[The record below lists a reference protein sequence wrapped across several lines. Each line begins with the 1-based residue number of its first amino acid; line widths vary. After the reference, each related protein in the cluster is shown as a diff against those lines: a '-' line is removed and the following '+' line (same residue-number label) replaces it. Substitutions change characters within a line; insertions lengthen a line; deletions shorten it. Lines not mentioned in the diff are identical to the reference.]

1 MTRRCLNPFTAV
13 LGVSPDILVH
23 EVGELGEVLGV
34 AMPTWS
40 SISCSISG
48 GATAEDSRRSRGEK
62 LSHNDANLNVESFRL
77 LELFGAKLQQR
88 PASSLAQASQ
98 PEAAALLEKEQ
109 SDMQYAL
116 KNAAT

>member
-1 MTRRCLNPFTAV
+1 MATALRDLLRSGRPLQTHALGTLPWRISPPPPAVPSQRGLPVAYATAV

-48 GATAEDSRRSRGEK
+48 GATAEDSKRTRG
-62 LSHNDANLNVESFRL
+62 
-77 LELFGAKLQQR
+77 
-88 PASSLAQASQ
+88 
-98 PEAAALLEKEQ
+98 
-109 SDMQYAL
+109 
-116 KNAAT
+116 